1 MPLLATYTCP
11 LLRCVSPQMALSGHA
26 AMLGQLSAFGSKADI
41 HDHVASTASVA
52 HDLSGPL
59 LLRCTGLTC
68 YT

>member
-1 MPLLATYTCP
+1 
-11 LLRCVSPQMALSGHA
+11 
-26 AMLGQLSAFGSKADI
+26 MLGQLSAFGSKADI
-41 HDHVASTASVA
+41 QDHVASTASVA